1 MNEFPSE
8 FNPEGSDEMPPQ
20 IAAIV
25 ERMFGRDER
34 PDTRELEWRNVMMIG
49 SDAAS
54 MDNARLHIERALNAG
69 YALNQLLK
77 IKGGIIYWQGARLRR
92 PEGE

>member
-1 MNEFPSE
+1 MKDEFPE
-8 FNPEGSDEMPPQ
+8 YVGEPENEMPPQ
-20 IAAIV
+20 LAAIV
-25 ERMFGRDER
+25 GHMFKREER

-69 YALNQLLK
+69 YALNQLFK
-77 IKGGIIYWQGARLRR
+77 IRDGIIYWQGARLRE